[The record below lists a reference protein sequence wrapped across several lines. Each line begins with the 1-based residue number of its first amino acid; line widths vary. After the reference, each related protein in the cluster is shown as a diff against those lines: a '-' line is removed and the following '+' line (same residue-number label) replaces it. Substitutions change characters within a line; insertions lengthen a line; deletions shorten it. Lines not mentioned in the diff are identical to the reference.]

1 VFRKVQDWVNSLIVQ
16 VMVGTPS
23 AFHSSLQ
30 LANRTRSLLLAV
42 ATLATFMVGFTPQAQ
57 AAPLQMDQSLSGKPN
72 IVLVLMDDHGATGDY
87 QDLQRLPNI
96 SSIFLDQGISF
107 TNYLANFSL
116 CCPGRAALYTGL
128 RDDHNGVMGNNG
140 AQLFDPRASI
150 FTELQAQGYWTAGYG
165 KWFNGT
171 NTAAI
176 NRIRGM
182 NAFAWKNHGQY
193 YSYPIWIKNPTTGKI
208 TQAHYGNSPSDYST
222 DVVSQ
227 YAMQSLNAVPAGQPV
242 FLDLAPNATHGGP
255 DATGHKDHIQPV
267 PDPKYV
273 GDPRC
278 QGIPPYDPASYNEAN
293 VSDKPAYVQKLHL
306 LTSAEYKNGWPM
318 EKNCEALLAVDDWL
332 GQTVQ
337 WLTATGRINNTI
349 FILTSDNGMGWGANR
364 IEGKIAPYTV
374 RMPLFITWPGVT
386 PTTPTQNSTLL
397 SNIDVAPTLC
407 EIAGC
412 TMGPYFN
419 YSGPPDGESFAGL
432 IAPSSGY
439 SAPVVNRTSVVIE
452 GKSSAIPAFRG
463 EVTGANYSLGQ
474 WMYVNDGELY
484 DLSGGPCVDWQV
496 GDPGDPCMMTNVYKQ
511 YPAIDKA
518 LAKKLKHDWRYGT
531 Y

>member
-57 AAPLQMDQSLSGKPN
+57 PHRSRWISRSAASPTSCWCLWTTMGPREIIKISRDFPTSARYSWTREFRSPTIWRTSLSA
-72 IVLVLMDDHGATGDY
+72 VL
-87 QDLQRLPNI
+87 
-96 SSIFLDQGISF
+96 
-107 TNYLANFSL
+107 
-116 CCPGRAALYTGL
+116 
-128 RDDHNGVMGNNG
+128 G
-140 AQLFDPRASI
+140 AQLFTRGFVMTTTASWGITELSCSIPRASI

-397 SNIDVAPTLC
+397 
-407 EIAGC
+407 
-412 TMGPYFN
+412 F
-419 YSGPPDGESFAGL
+419 
-432 IAPSSGY
+432 
-439 SAPVVNRTSVVIE
+439 
-452 GKSSAIPAFRG
+452 
-463 EVTGANYSLGQ
+463 Q
-474 WMYVNDGELY
+474 
-484 DLSGGPCVDWQV
+484 
-496 GDPGDPCMMTNVYKQ
+496 
-511 YPAIDKA
+511 
-518 LAKKLKHDWRYGT
+518 H
-531 Y
+531 